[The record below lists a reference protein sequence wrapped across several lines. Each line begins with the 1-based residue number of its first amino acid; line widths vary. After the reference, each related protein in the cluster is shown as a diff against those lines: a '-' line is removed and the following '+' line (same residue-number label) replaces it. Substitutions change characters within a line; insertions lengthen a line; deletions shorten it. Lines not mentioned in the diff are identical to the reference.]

1 MFARITFDC
10 PSHTIA
16 RTMEGTMSNHDQEN
30 RQQADKRVVS
40 TLHPAVYMALIGLTL
55 WLGLAIWGFGYDGQT
70 DYLLAIVSGFLFIAV
85 AIPATLALMVHRQ
98 KNSDER
104 KNSGNASLR
113 EWMTGD
119 FDTWQDRVKGR
130 NAAVEVLLPM
140 AAIAIGMTAFAI
152 VLHFTELGT

>member
-1 MFARITFDC
+1 
-10 PSHTIA
+10 
-16 RTMEGTMSNHDQEN
+16 MEGTMSNPAQEN
-30 RQQADKRVVS
+30 RQQASERVVRD
-40 TLHPAVYMALIGLTL
+40 LHPAIYMALVGLTL

-85 AIPATLALMVHRQ
+85 AIPSTLALMVHRQ

-104 KNSGNASLR
+104 KSSGEASFR
-113 EWMTGD
+113 EWMAGN

-130 NAAVEVLLPM
+130 NAAVEILLPM

-152 VLHFTELGT
+152 VLHFTEVGM

>member
-1 MFARITFDC
+1 
-10 PSHTIA
+10 
-16 RTMEGTMSNHDQEN
+16 MEGTMINHDQEI
-30 RQQADKRVVS
+30 RLEASKRIARS
-40 TLHPAVYMALIGLTL
+40 LHPAVYIALVGLTL

-85 AIPATLALMVHRQ
+85 AIPSVLALMVHRQ
-98 KNSDER
+98 KTSSERNS
-104 KNSGNASLR
+104 SGEASIQ
-113 EWMTGD
+113 EWMAGN

-152 VLHFTELGT
+152 VLHFTKVGM

>member
-1 MFARITFDC
+1 
-10 PSHTIA
+10 
-16 RTMEGTMSNHDQEN
+16 MEGTMSNTGREN
-30 RQQADKRVVS
+30 RERVARD
-40 TLHPAVYMALIGLTL
+40 LHPAIYMALVGLTL

-70 DYLLAIVSGFLFIAV
+70 DYVLAIVSGFLFIAV
-85 AIPATLALMVHRQ
+85 AIPSTLALMVHLE

-104 KNSGNASLR
+104 KSSGEASFQ
-113 EWMTGD
+113 EWMTGS

-152 VLHFTELGT
+152 VLHFTAVGM

>member
-1 MFARITFDC
+1 
-10 PSHTIA
+10 
-16 RTMEGTMSNHDQEN
+16 MSNREQEY
-30 RQQADKRVVS
+30 RQQESRRV
-40 TLHPAVYMALIGLTL
+40 TANLHPAVYMALVGLTL

-70 DYLLAIVSGFLFIAV
+70 DYLLAIVNGFLFIAL
-85 AIPATLALMVHRQ
+85 AIPATLALMAYRQ
-98 KNSDER
+98 RNSDER
-104 KNSGNASLR
+104 KSSGGDASLR

-152 VLHFTELGT
+152 VLYLTKVGT

>member
-1 MFARITFDC
+1 
-10 PSHTIA
+10 
-16 RTMEGTMSNHDQEN
+16 MSNTVQEN
-30 RQQADKRVVS
+30 RRLASERVVRD
-40 TLHPAVYMALIGLTL
+40 LHPAIYMALVGLTL

-85 AIPATLALMVHRQ
+85 AIPSTLALMVHRQ

-104 KNSGNASLR
+104 KSSGEASFQ
-113 EWMTGD
+113 EWMTGN

-152 VLHFTELGT
+152 VLHFTAVGM

>member
-1 MFARITFDC
+1 
-10 PSHTIA
+10 
-16 RTMEGTMSNHDQEN
+16 MEGTMSNPAQEN
-30 RQQADKRVVS
+30 RQQASERVVRD
-40 TLHPAVYMALIGLTL
+40 LHPAIYMALVGLTL

-85 AIPATLALMVHRQ
+85 AIPSTLALMVHRQ

-104 KNSGNASLR
+104 KSSGEASFR
-113 EWMTGD
+113 EWMAGN

-152 VLHFTELGT
+152 VLHFTEVGM

>member
-1 MFARITFDC
+1 
-10 PSHTIA
+10 
-16 RTMEGTMSNHDQEN
+16 MSNPVQEN
-30 RQQADKRVVS
+30 RQQASERVVRD
-40 TLHPAVYMALIGLTL
+40 LHPAIYMALVGLTL

-85 AIPATLALMVHRQ
+85 AIPSTLALMVHRQ

-104 KNSGNASLR
+104 KSSGEASFK
-113 EWMTGD
+113 EWMTGN
-119 FDTWQDRVKGR
+119 FDTWQDRVKGH

-152 VLHFTELGT
+152 VLHFTAVGS

>member
-1 MFARITFDC
+1 
-10 PSHTIA
+10 
-16 RTMEGTMSNHDQEN
+16 MSNTVQEN
-30 RQQADKRVVS
+30 RRLASERVVRD
-40 TLHPAVYMALIGLTL
+40 LHPAIYMALVGLTL

-85 AIPATLALMVHRQ
+85 AIPSTLALMVHRQ

-104 KNSGNASLR
+104 KSSGEASFR
-113 EWMTGD
+113 EWMAGN

-152 VLHFTELGT
+152 VLHFTATGM

>member
-1 MFARITFDC
+1 
-10 PSHTIA
+10 
-16 RTMEGTMSNHDQEN
+16 MSNPVQEN
-30 RQQADKRVVS
+30 RQQAGERVVRD
-40 TLHPAVYMALIGLTL
+40 LHPAIYMALVGLTL

-85 AIPATLALMVHRQ
+85 AIPSTLALMVHRQ

-104 KNSGNASLR
+104 KSSGEASFK
-113 EWMTGD
+113 EWMTGN
-119 FDTWQDRVKGR
+119 FDTWQDRVKGH

-152 VLHFTELGT
+152 VLHFTEVGM

>member
-1 MFARITFDC
+1 
-10 PSHTIA
+10 
-16 RTMEGTMSNHDQEN
+16 MEGTMSNTVQEN
-30 RQQADKRVVS
+30 RQLASERVVRD
-40 TLHPAVYMALIGLTL
+40 LHPAIYMALVGLTL
-55 WLGLAIWGFGYDGQT
+55 WLALAIWGFGYDGQT

-85 AIPATLALMVHRQ
+85 AIPSTLALMVHCQ

-104 KNSGNASLR
+104 KSSGEASFQ
-113 EWMTGD
+113 EWMTGN

-152 VLHFTELGT
+152 VLHFTAVGM

>member
-1 MFARITFDC
+1 
-10 PSHTIA
+10 
-16 RTMEGTMSNHDQEN
+16 MEGTMSNPVQEN
-30 RQQADKRVVS
+30 RQQASERVVRD
-40 TLHPAVYMALIGLTL
+40 LHPAIYMALVGLTL

-85 AIPATLALMVHRQ
+85 AIPSTLALMVHRQ

-104 KNSGNASLR
+104 KSSGEASFK
-113 EWMTGD
+113 EWMTGN
-119 FDTWQDRVKGR
+119 FDTWQDRVKGH

-152 VLHFTELGT
+152 VLHFTEVGM